1 MLDSINLNDKSFEQI
16 RDEAVA
22 QIPIYS
28 RDWTNYN
35 AADPGITILENL
47 AAFLAL
53 QQSEINE
60 VPEKIKEKLLGLAGF
75 TIRKGNAAAIYVSL
89 KRAAAQLPYVMPT
102 GAKLYAQDICFEPA
116 ARTCVRDIGILAV
129 KADAAGGERLHM
141 LLEPQGVRG
150 GLAVLGEEPRGG
162 ESVSFYVKN
171 LPDAGVK
178 AAIYF
183 ELAQRFHRNPMEAG
197 TQTPFAQ
204 VKWELYTVNGYAG
217 LEVCDGTCGFLQ
229 SGYVSFGLKQ
239 RLRGR
244 AAKDEA
250 RDAYVIRLTLER
262 ADYDI
267 VPRFEKIS
275 GLLTQ
280 LIQKDTRSEVVRMRL
295 SGHREICVNHYLLK
309 DGFLEV
315 YGKREETCEKDE
327 SAGYSIYQEGMQYRT
342 EYVDSYTRRIIFGQE
357 APQEILAVC
366 RDESVMVHR
375 KLGMLYGYDEQV
387 IPLPDNP
394 RVYPQAFSVLV
405 VDKARTGDA
414 ICHPVKPGSE
424 SPGEV
429 CYSVNEKDN
438 TLIIHDCG
446 IYEGAW
452 LWLGDY
458 AVYGGEGGNILANAE
473 LLYGQEGAG
482 NLLEFVCCTGASD
495 GRFEEDCL
503 QLQRRFSRDVRTP
516 MTMVTQKD
524 CECIV
529 RNIPGLSIHKIG
541 VYAVPDKNE
550 IHIAIKPNSGD
561 PRPMLS
567 PIYMDEIYR
576 YLENYRMLTTR
587 LIIEQPVYVPVN
599 VTGVIY
605 VKKHF
610 ERCRERI
617 EEMLGKLL
625 DGIHSDTPFGSRIVF
640 YEIYRRLS
648 EMDAVDRIHEL
659 SIFPDSSRDAVMSG
673 MDIMPAFNALC
684 YPGTFRLELTEAGA
698 NGFSGAYTD
707 ER

>member
-1 MLDSINLNDKSFEQI
+1 MLDSINLNDKSFEQL
-16 RDEAVA
+16 RDEAIA

-53 QQSEINE
+53 QRSEINE

-75 TIRKGNAAAIYVSL
+75 TIQKGHAANIYVSL
-89 KRAAAQLPYVMPT
+89 KRSAAQLPYVMPA
-102 GAKLYAQDICFEPA
+102 GAKLYAQDICFEPVE
-116 ARTCVRDIGILAV
+116 RTCVRDIGILSV
-129 KADAAGGERLHM
+129 ETDDMSGERLQM

-150 GLAVLGEEPRGG
+150 GLALLGEEPGGG
-162 ESVSFYVKN
+162 ESVLFYVKN
-171 LPDAGVK
+171 LPDAGMK
-178 AAIYF
+178 AAIFF
-183 ELAQRFHRNPMEAG
+183 ELTQQFRRNDLEAG
-197 TQTPFAQ
+197 TQTPFAA
-204 VKWELYTVNGYAG
+204 VKWELRTMNGYSG

-229 SGYVSFGLKQ
+229 SGYVSFRLKK

-244 AAKDEA
+244 AVKDETK
-250 RDAYVIRLTLER
+250 DAYVIRLTVVR

-275 GLLTQ
+275 GLLTH
-280 LIQKDTRSEVVRMRL
+280 LIQKDTRSEVVQMCL
-295 SGHREICVNHYLLK
+295 PGHREICVSHYLLK

-315 YGKREETCEKDE
+315 YGRQEEPQEKDK
-327 SAGYSIYQEGMQYRT
+327 SIGYRKYQEEVQYRT
-342 EYVDSYTRRIIFGQE
+342 EYVDSYTRRIIFDGE
-357 APQEILAVC
+357 APRAVMVVC

-375 KLGMLYGYDEQV
+375 KLGMLYGYDDQV
-387 IPLPDNP
+387 IPLPDYA
-394 RVYPQAFSVLV
+394 RVYPEAFSVLV
-405 VDKARTGDA
+405 MDNAETEDATCHLVRPKAVT
-414 ICHPVKPGSE
+414 
-424 SPGEV
+424 PGEV
-429 CYSVNEKDN
+429 RYSVNEKDN

-446 IYEGAW
+446 IYEGAR

-458 AVYGGEGGNILANAE
+458 AVYRGEGGNILAGTE

-482 NLLEFVCCTGASD
+482 DFLEFVCRIGASD
-495 GRFEEDCL
+495 GYFEEDCL

-516 MTMVTQKD
+516 VTMVTQKD
-524 CECIV
+524 CEYIV

-541 VYAVPDKNE
+541 VRPVPDKNE
-550 IHIAIKPNSGD
+550 IHIAIKPNSND

-576 YLENYRMLTTR
+576 YLERYRMLTTR

-599 VTGVIY
+599 VTGVIC

-610 ERCRERI
+610 EHSRERI

-625 DGIHSDTPFGSRIVF
+625 DGIHSDAPFGGRIVF
-640 YEIYRRLS
+640 YEIYRQLYN
-648 EMDAVDRIHEL
+648 MDAVDRIREL
-659 SIFPDSSRDAVMSG
+659 SIFPDSSRNADMSG
-673 MDIMPAFNALC
+673 MDIVLGFNALS
-684 YPGTFRLELTEAGA
+684 YPGTFRLELTEAGR
-698 NGFSGAYTD
+698 D
-707 ER
+707 